1 VERTR
6 VAVFAALSV
15 MLSVAGAAFATR
27 AESIPAALA
36 SVS

>member
-15 MLSVAGAAFATR
+15 MLSVAGAAFANR
-27 AESIPAALA
+27 SEPMLA
-36 SVS
+36 VREEG